1 MKYKKLGRT
10 GLLVSEVCLGT
21 MTFGEQVSEADAI
34 AIVQSAMADGI
45 NFIDTADSYVDGRT
59 EEIVG
64 RALKG
69 GRDSVV
75 LATKVGAWKS
85 GPGVNDQG
93 ASRKHIMREVENSLR
108 RLDTDYIDLYYIHKP
123 DYNTP
128 VEETLRALDD
138 LVRQGKVRYI
148 ACSNYR
154 AFQLCEALWV
164 SDVCNLARYEC
175 IQTPYNLI
183 TRDIEYELL
192 ALCASKNVGVT
203 IYNPLA
209 GGLLTGKYDPD
220 KPPPAGTRFTTKRL
234 GEMYTT
240 RYWQPRYFEA
250 AGQLKQIA
258 EKGGKKL
265 AQFALAWV
273 LSNSTVTSVIVGVS
287 SLQQLKENIGAAELK
302 LSPEELAACDEVWQK
317 LVPTRFLYG
326 R

>member
-1 MKYKKLGRT
+1 M
-10 GLLVSEVCLGT
+10 VSEFCLGT
-21 MTFGEQVSEADAI
+21 VTFGEQVNEADAI
-34 AIVQSAMADGI
+34 TIMKSALADGI
-45 NFIDTADSYVDGRT
+45 NFIDTADFYVDGRS

-64 RALKG
+64 KALKS
-69 GRDSVV
+69 GRDSVI

-85 GPGVNDQG
+85 GSGVNDQG
-93 ASRKHIMREVENSLR
+93 ASRKHIMREVEDSLR
-108 RLDTDYIDLYYIHKP
+108 RLGTDYIDLYYIHMP

-128 VEETLRALDD
+128 FEETLRALDD
-138 LVRQGKVRYI
+138 LTRQGKVRYI

-164 SDVCNLARYEC
+164 SDVRNLMRYEC

-192 ALCASKNVGVT
+192 ALCTSKSVGVT

-209 GGLLTGKYDPD
+209 GGLLSGKYDPD
-220 KPPPAGTRFTTKRL
+220 KSPPEGTRFTTKRL
-234 GEMYTT
+234 GDTYTT

-250 AGQLKQIA
+250 VRQFEKIA

-265 AQFALAWV
+265 VQFALAWV
-273 LSNSTVTSVIVGVS
+273 LNNSTVTSVVLGVS
-287 SLQQLKENIGAAELK
+287 SLQQLKENVSAAELK
-302 LSPEELAACDEVWQK
+302 LSGDELAACDEVWQK